1 MKFAVHGIIDLG
13 KEKRKF
19 MKEIDAPN
27 ERVAKDI
34 ALKLLGSAHG
44 KKRNK
49 ITINKVGKVET

>member
-13 KEKRKF
+13 KERRKF
-19 MKEIDAPN
+19 VKEVDAPN

-49 ITINKVGKVET
+49 ITINGVGKVES

>member
-13 KEKRKF
+13 KERRKF
-19 MKEIDAPN
+19 TKEVEAPN

-34 ALKLLGSAHG
+34 TLKLLGSAHG

-49 ITINKVGKVET
+49 ITISGVGKVES